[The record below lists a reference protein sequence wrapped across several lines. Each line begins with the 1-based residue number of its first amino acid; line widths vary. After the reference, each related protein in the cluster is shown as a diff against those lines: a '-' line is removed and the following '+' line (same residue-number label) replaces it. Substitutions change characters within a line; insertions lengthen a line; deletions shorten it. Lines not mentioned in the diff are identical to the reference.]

1 MTLLLLA
8 VGVNAASLD
17 DLAYTTTNGEVT
29 ITDCYVSARG
39 ELVIPATID
48 GKPVTSIGGDAFVD
62 SRLTSITIPN
72 SVTSIGDF
80 AFYDCASL
88 TSITIPN
95 SVTSIGVGALES
107 CTSLTTIE
115 VGAENVNY
123 TDVNGVLFNKEKT
136 DLLNYPA
143 GKGGNYAIPDSVTS
157 IEEGA
162 FGGCTSM
169 TSITI
174 PDGVTSIGGAA
185 FYECTS
191 LTSITIPD
199 GVTSIGNDTFWSC
212 TSLTSITIPD
222 GVTSIGNGAFDGCRS
237 LTSITIPD
245 NVTSIGLFS
254 FHDCTSLTNITI
266 PESVTSIGERAFAN
280 CTSLTSIAIPDSVT
294 SIGERAFGGCTSM
307 TSITI
312 PDGVT
317 SIAEYAFSGCI
328 SLTSLTIPNGVTSIG
343 YGTFQFC
350 TSLTSIT
357 IPNSVTSIGELAFRE
372 CRFLKTVVMEGLPP
386 TVDRTAFETV
396 NENAKVFVNPGYLF
410 RYGNVGETWNG
421 LVISDP
427 DEKSL
432 YDRIEELTELIIQ
445 KDAQIAGLEQRP
457 TQSEYDAVVT
467 ELDAC
472 PSLEDI
478 QEARVGS
485 VVLTPTGNGTVI
497 LRMMIEESSD
507 LSVWENNGE
516 SVEVELPLTEGKKFL
531 RFALK

>member
-8 VGVNAASLD
+8 LGVNAASLD

-29 ITDCYVSARG
+29 ITDCYVSAFG

-62 SRLTSITIPN
+62 SRLTSITVPN

-107 CTSLTTIE
+107 CTSLTTIK

-162 FGGCTSM
+162 FGGCTSL

-222 GVTSIGNGAFDGCRS
+222 GVTSIGGNAFHG
-237 LTSITIPD
+237 
-245 NVTSIGLFS
+245 
-254 FHDCTSLTNITI
+254 CTSLTNITI

-280 CTSLTSIAIPDSVT
+280 CSSL
-294 SIGERAFGGCTSM
+294 

-312 PDGVT
+312 PDNVT
-317 SIAEYAFSGCI
+317 SIGESAFGLCT
-328 SLTSLTIPNGVTSIG
+328 SLTSITIPDGVTSIG

-497 LRMMIEESSD
+497 LKMMIEKSSD
-507 LSVWENNGE
+507 LSVWENSEE
-516 SVEVELPLTEGKKFL
+516 SVEVELPLAEGKKFL